1 MGAEIEQGRE
11 NRAKEIEYTMEL
23 NKKAYDKYIKQ
34 ITPVNELGSDM
45 LRAFVTGGIIC
56 ALGQASVMMM
66 INYLGMEKEEAQTWM
81 LMELILAS
89 VLLTG
94 FGIYPKIVKWGGA
107 GALVPITGFA
117 NSVVAPA
124 IEYKAEGHVFGIGCK
139 IFTIAGPV
147 IWFGVLTSWIL
158 GIILLIGKVLGIA

>member
-1 MGAEIEQGRE
+1 MEKKKQQQSYE
-11 NRAKEIEYTMEL
+11 NYVRQK
-23 NKKAYDKYIKQ
+23 
-34 ITPVNELGSDM
+34 TPVHNLPANM
-45 LRAFVTGGIIC
+45 TKAFVTGGAIC
-56 ALGQASVMMM
+56 VLGQGILNICEKAGLDKDISGGWCSMLLVFLSV
-66 INYLGMEKEEAQTWM
+66 
-81 LMELILAS
+81 
-89 VLLTG
+89 VLTG
-94 FGIYPKIVKWGGA
+94 FNVYPRIAKWGGA

-147 IWFGVLTSWIL
+147 ILFGVLTSWIL